1 MSQHYTHLTVDER
14 YQIKAHKKAGFSN
27 SEIASE
33 LDRHVSTIKG
43 ELKRNLGL
51 RGYRP
56 KQAQSLYEQRHASK
70 PKKVKLTQELKA
82 LISEKLRLDW
92 SPEQI
97 QGRLKLL
104 DKECV
109 VPSIIYAFIREDKA
123 NGGDL
128 YKHLRHKRYR
138 RRSASGDLRGH
149 IRNRIGIEHRPEVVE
164 LKTRLG
170 DWEADTVI
178 GKGHKG
184 VLVTLTER
192 RSRLTLIASTNTKK
206 SAVVCTAIVDL
217 LRPYQN
223 DLHTITY
230 DNGKEF
236 ADHERIAESLDVSCY
251 FANPYSSWERGL
263 NENHNGLIRQYLPKK
278 DPFNDV
284 TDDKVTAI
292 QDQLNNR
299 PKKILDFRTPLEV
312 YNQLRSAA

>member
-27 SEIASE
+27 TAIASE
-33 LDRHVSTIKG
+33 LGRHVSTIKR
-43 ELKRNLGL
+43 ELTRNQGL

-56 KQAQSLYEQRHASK
+56 KQAQNLYEQRHASK

-82 LISEKLRLDW
+82 VISEKLRLDW

-97 QGRLKLL
+97 QGRLKRQGE
-104 DKECV
+104 ECV
-109 VPSIIYAFIREDKA
+109 VPAVIYAFVRKDKA

-128 YKHLRHKRYR
+128 HKHLRHKKSYK
-138 RRSASGDLRGH
+138 RRSASVDLRGH
-149 IRNRIGIEHRPEVVE
+149 IRNRVGIEHRPKVVE

-170 DWEADTVI
+170 DWEVDTVI
-178 GKGHKG
+178 GKGDKG

-206 SAVVCTAIVDL
+206 SAIVCAAITDL
-217 LRPYQN
+217 LKPYQN

-236 ADHERIAESLDVSCY
+236 ADHEKIAGSLGVSCY
-251 FANPYSSWERGL
+251 FANPYSS
-263 NENHNGLIRQYLPKK
+263 
-278 DPFNDV
+278 
-284 TDDKVTAI
+284 
-292 QDQLNNR
+292 
-299 PKKILDFRTPLEV
+299 
-312 YNQLRSAA
+312 